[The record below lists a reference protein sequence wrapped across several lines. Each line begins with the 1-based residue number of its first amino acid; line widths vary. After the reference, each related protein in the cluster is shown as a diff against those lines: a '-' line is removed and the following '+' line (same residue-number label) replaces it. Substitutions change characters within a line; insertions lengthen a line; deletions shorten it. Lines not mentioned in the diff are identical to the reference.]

1 MTRFQVSLVSPES
14 LLFSGQVDQVD
25 LPGIEGDLGVLAG
38 HAPIVVMLRPGI
50 VTAVAGDI
58 RERFVI
64 FGGLAEFSQEKLTI
78 LADLASS
85 VDGFDLAGLKA
96 QIGEMQEN
104 IAKQSAG
111 NELDRA
117 IAKLDHFKAIHTAL
131 AQATPF

>member
-1 MTRFQVSLVSPES
+1 MSLVSPES

-64 FGGLAEFSQEKLTI
+64 LGGLAEFSHAELTI

-85 VDGFDLAGLKA
+85 SMALIL
-96 QIGEMQEN
+96 
-104 IAKQSAG
+104 
-111 NELDRA
+111 LD
-117 IAKLDHFKAIHTAL
+117 
-131 AQATPF
+131 

>member
-50 VTAVAGDI
+50 VTAVSGDI
-58 RERFVI
+58 RDRFVI
-64 FGGLAEFSQEKLTI
+64 LGGLAEFSQEELTI
-78 LADLASS
+78 LADSASS

-96 QIGEMQEN
+96 RIDEMQEN
-104 IAKQSAG
+104 LAKQSVG
-111 NELDRA
+111 DELDQAVAR
-117 IAKLDHFKAIHTAL
+117 LDHFKAIHTAL
-131 AQATPF
+131 ATATAF

>member
-64 FGGLAEFSQEKLTI
+64 LGGLAEFSQAELTI
-78 LADLASS
+78 LADSASS
-85 VDGFDLAGLKA
+85 VDGFDLTGLKA
-96 QIGEMQEN
+96 QIDEMQEN
-104 IAKQSAG
+104 LAKQSVG
-111 NELDRA
+111 DELDRA
-117 IAKLDHFKAIHTAL
+117 VAKLDHFKAIHTAL
-131 AQATPF
+131 ASATAF

>member
-1 MTRFQVSLVSPES
+1 MTRFHVSLVSPES

-50 VTAVAGDI
+50 VTAVAGNI
-58 RERFVI
+58 SERFVI
-64 FGGLAEFSQEKLTI
+64 FGGIAEFSQEKLTI
-78 LADLASS
+78 LADSASS
-85 VDGFDLAGLKA
+85 VDGFDLAGLKS
-96 QIGEMQEN
+96 QIDEMQEN
-104 IAKQSAG
+104 IAKQSVG

-131 AQATPF
+131 VQATAF

>member
-1 MTRFQVSLVSPES
+1 MTRFHVSLVSPES

-50 VTAVAGDI
+50 VTAVAGNI
-58 RERFVI
+58 SERFVI
-64 FGGLAEFSQEKLTI
+64 FGGIAEFSQEKLTI
-78 LADLASS
+78 LADSASS

-96 QIGEMQEN
+96 QIDEMQEN
-104 IAKQSAG
+104 IAKQSVG

-131 AQATPF
+131 VQATAF

>member
-1 MTRFQVSLVSPES
+1 MTRFHVSLVSPES

-25 LPGIEGDLGVLAG
+25 LPGIEGDLGILAG

-64 FGGLAEFSQEKLTI
+64 FGGLAEFSEEKLTI

-96 QIGEMQEN
+96 QIDEMQEN
-104 IAKQSAG
+104 IAKQFAG
-111 NELDRA
+111 NELDQA

-131 AQATPF
+131 AQATAF